1 MPKSRQPFEIWRET
15 RLRVLKRGGY
25 VCARP
30 GCGVALTE
38 ETAHIDH
45 IVSGRLGS
53 NHVSNLRALC
63 RRCHVLRLDGRHRG
77 MIGEALRDGVVGA
90 DWREGL
96 WE

>member
-1 MPKSRQPFEIWRET
+1 VFGMAIQGCLALGRQPFEIWRKT

-45 IVSGRLGS
+45 IVSGKFGS

-63 RRCHVLRLDGRHRG
+63 RRCHPTT
-77 MIGEALRDGVVGA
+77 
-90 DWREGL
+90 
-96 WE
+96 

>member
-1 MPKSRQPFEIWRET
+1 
-15 RLRVLKRGGY
+15 
-25 VCARP
+25 
-30 GCGVALTE
+30 
-38 ETAHIDH
+38 
-45 IVSGRLGS
+45 VSGRLGS

-96 WE
+96 WG